1 MPWASTGWE
10 YCKSDP
16 RWHFLLK
23 YRQPQDI
30 THLPAWIAIHTN
42 ELISGGK
49 LLLPEWVG
57 EETSLTLQPEKDSGF
72 LAIFCCFFQL
82 LQAGLLHMATHSIF
96 SPGHELRISVWFIP
110 HCVHESHTLLC
121 KGTTQSIHTPHHAH
135 RRFSITRKE
144 INLLWIHSGIILT
157 QCCWIF

>member
-10 YCKSDP
+10 YCKSHP

-23 YRQPQDI
+23 YRPLRDI

-72 LAIFCCFFQL
+72 LAIFCC
-82 LQAGLLHMATHSIF
+82 IF
-96 SPGHELRISVWFIP
+96 SFYKQHYFMWLYIASSAQAMDLGSLSDASHTVYMK
-110 HCVHESHTLLC
+110 SHTLLC
-121 KGTTQSIHTPHHAH
+121 KGTAQSIHMPHHAH
-135 RRFSITRKE
+135 RRFSIIHRK
-144 INLLWIHSGIILT
+144 
-157 QCCWIF
+157 